1 MSFGRLILRNLQRN
15 GGQSLLA
22 MLGIILGVSVWL
34 FFSALS
40 SGIQQNVLQH
50 VVSDRFVEIIP
61 RSVQLAGV
69 KKEGGLFSGKDSGL
83 NAYAEEDLLALEGV
97 KETYPKQQ
105 LGFPATV
112 RGGKSVLGEDLWADL
127 VADGIDPELV
137 ELSNDD
143 PNLAFVDWQA
153 VEDCDE
159 DAMCGDGARCN
170 AGRCERTRCVADDRC
185 DGVSYCDMATR
196 RCEMPVPVIVSPSLL
211 ELYNGNVQNMLKG
224 TQMKGKPPQLSEDAI
239 LGFTVRSELGKGM
252 MGRARSV
259 ASGEKKVREVPL
271 RLVGF
276 SPLAIPIGATVP
288 RGYIERWN
296 AEYGGEDA
304 SKAYASI
311 VVELHDPSQL
321 NAVIDAA
328 RDELKLDVHPR
339 YEAARQ
345 AAGMLQTL
353 LLVFGLLAMV
363 IVAVGAMHIA
373 QTSALRNQ
381 ARRREFGVMRSIGAS
396 AWDILRMLIAEAAVL
411 GLIAGALAFPLAW
424 GVGSLADWGFVN
436 YAPDF
441 PFKPSSLFV
450 FAWIGWI
457 WSIGVAMGASVLGAL
472 LPAWRVARMDP
483 ATALRAPQAD
493 VS

>member
-1 MSFGRLILRNLQRN
+1 MSFWRLTFRNLQRN
-15 GGQSLLA
+15 GTQSLLA

-50 VVSDRFVEIIP
+50 IVSDRFVEVVP
-61 RSVQLAGV
+61 KSVQVAGL

-83 NAYAEEDLLALEGV
+83 NAYAEEDLLALPGV
-97 KETYPKQQ
+97 RATYPKQQ
-105 LGFPATV
+105 LAFPATV
-112 RGGKSVLGEDLWADL
+112 RGGKSILGEDLWADL

-137 ELSNDD
+137 ELSEED
-143 PNLAFVDWQA
+143 PHLGFVDWQA
-153 VEDCDE
+153 VEDCDA
-159 DAMCGDGARCN
+159 DKDCGDGAQCN
-170 AGRCERTRCVADDRC
+170 AGRCERTRCIADQGC
-185 DGVSYCDMATR
+185 DGVSYCDSHTR

-239 LGFTVRSELGKGM
+239 LGFTVHSELGKGM

-259 ASGEKKVREVPL
+259 ASGERSVREVPL

-276 SPLAIPIGATVP
+276 SPLAIPLGATVP

-296 AEYGGEDA
+296 AEYGADGS

-311 VVELHDPSQL
+311 MVELEEPSEL
-321 NAVIDAA
+321 NAVIDAV

-353 LLVFGLLAMV
+353 LLVFGLLALV
-363 IVAVGAMHIA
+363 IVGVGALHIA

-381 ARRREFGVMRSIGAS
+381 ARRREFGVMRSLGAS
-396 AWDILRMLIAEAAVL
+396 TADVWLMLIAEAAML
-411 GLIAGALAFPLAW
+411 GAIAGALAFPLAW
-424 GVGSLADWGFVN
+424 GVGTAADGLFAN

-450 FAWIGWI
+450 FVWTGWL
-457 WSIGVAMGASVLGAL
+457 WSIGVAMGASILGAL

-493 VS
+493 RS